1 MFKIK
6 SIIIKDKKTGQ
17 RKVRYYA
24 NIIVSGGKKIPLILN
39 ERPNIQL
46 AGSEHPSL

>member
-17 RKVRYYA
+17 RKTRYYA
-24 NIIVSGGKKIPLILN
+24 DILVADGKRIPLILN
-39 ERPNIQL
+39 ERPL
-46 AGSEHPSL
+46 